1 MRWGDSPSPEC
12 HNGGVSQ
19 TGRAAWN
26 EGGPGLLDR
35 CRRVAKGLASA
46 VAALVILAAPAFAGP
61 CRKTVR
67 WEHQPPYGVVRP
79 DGERAGYYTD
89 VAQEALA
96 RMGCASTLVA
106 RPWARGLKELEDGQL
121 DLMPGMLF
129 NRERSRYA
137 LFSRGIN
144 LSPNLL
150 FLTGAAA
157 RRAAL
162 PRLADLRDTDLKIAI
177 ETGAYYSAE
186 YAALLVDPR
195 FAARLH
201 PVPDRAR
208 GWRMLESGRVDGV
221 ISDQASALVAGMP
234 LRPTGDAPRPVLVLS
249 SVPARVAFSRRH
261 HDAAF
266 VARFD
271 AAIDAMI
278 ADGSILRLRERYVP
292 CATDPETLGCR
303 VDLPAAT
310 PLQ

>member
-1 MRWGDSPSPEC
+1 MAARAGR
-12 HNGGVSQ
+12 
-19 TGRAAWN
+19 GRAAGI
-26 EGGPGLLDR
+26 EGGVGLLER
-35 CRRVAKGLASA
+35 WRRVAKGLASA
-46 VAALVILAAPAFAGP
+46 VAAMVVLAGPAFAGN
-61 CRKTVR
+61 CHKTVR
-67 WEHQPPYGVVRP
+67 WELQPPYGVVRP

-89 VAQEALA
+89 VTQAALA
-96 RMGCASTLVA
+96 RMGCTSTLLA

-129 NRERSRYA
+129 NRERSRFA
-137 LFSRGIN
+137 RFSRGIN

-162 PRLADLRDTDLKIAI
+162 PRLADLRGTDFKIAI

-208 GWRMLESGRVDGV
+208 AWRMLESGRVDGV

-234 LRPTGDAPRPVLVLS
+234 LRPTGDEPRAVLVLS
-249 SVPARVAFSRRH
+249 SVPARVAFSRRTS
-261 HDAAF
+261 DAAF

-271 AAIDAMI
+271 AAIESMI
-278 ADGSILRLRERYVP
+278 ADGTLQRLREAYVP
-292 CATDPETLGCR
+292 CPTDPETLGCR
-303 VDLPAAT
+303 VEPSDPPT
-310 PLQ
+310 P

>member
-1 MRWGDSPSPEC
+1 MRGPELP
-12 HNGGVSQ
+12 
-19 TGRAAWN
+19 
-26 EGGPGLLDR
+26 EG
-35 CRRVAKGLASA
+35 CTNIAKGLASA
-46 VAALVILAAPAFAGP
+46 VAAMLCLAAPAFASA
-61 CRKTVR
+61 CSKTVR
-67 WEHQPPYGVVRP
+67 WELQPPYGIVRP

-96 RMGCASTLVA
+96 RMGCTSTLVA
-106 RPWARGLKELEDGQL
+106 RPWARGLKELEEGQL

-150 FLTGAAA
+150 FLTAAA
-157 RRAAL
+157 SRRTAL

-208 GWRMLESGRVDGV
+208 AWLMLESGRVDGV

-234 LRPTGDAPRPVLVLS
+234 LRPVGDAPRPVLMLS
-249 SVPARVAFSRRH
+249 SVPARIAFSRRH
-261 HDAAF
+261 HDEAF

-271 AAIDAMI
+271 AAIESMI
-278 ADGSILRLRERYVP
+278 ADGSLLRLRERYVP
-292 CATDPETLGCR
+292 CPTDPATLGCR
-303 VDLPAAT
+303 SVGVDDQAIPGNET
-310 PLQ
+310 PP

>member
-1 MRWGDSPSPEC
+1 MSTR
-12 HNGGVSQ
+12 GVSRLPDGW
-19 TGRAAWN
+19 TN
-26 EGGPGLLDR
+26 I
-35 CRRVAKGLASA
+35 AKGLASA
-46 VAALVILAAPAFAGP
+46 VAAMLFLAAPAFADT
-61 CRKTVR
+61 CSKTVR
-67 WEHQPPYGVVRP
+67 WELQPPYGIVRP

-89 VAQEALA
+89 VAQEALT
-96 RMGCASTLVA
+96 RMGCTSTLVG

-150 FLTGAAA
+150 FLSGAAS
-157 RRAAL
+157 RRASL
-162 PRLADLRDTDLKIAI
+162 LRLADLRDTDLKIAI

-186 YAALLVDPR
+186 YAALLADPR

-208 GWRMLESGRVDGV
+208 AWLMLESGRVDGV

-261 HDAAF
+261 HDEAF

-271 AAIDAMI
+271 AAIESMI
-278 ADGSILRLRERYVP
+278 ADGSLLRLRERYVP
-292 CATDPETLGCR
+292 CPTDPSTLGCQTDAVEPSR
-303 VDLPAAT
+303 SP
-310 PLQ
+310 P